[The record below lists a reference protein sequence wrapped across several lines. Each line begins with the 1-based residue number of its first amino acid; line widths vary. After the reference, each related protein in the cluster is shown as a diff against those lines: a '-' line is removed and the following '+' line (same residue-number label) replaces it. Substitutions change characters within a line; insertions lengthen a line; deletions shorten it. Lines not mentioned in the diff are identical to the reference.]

1 MTVLLA
7 TKYPVNIFGCKSMRS
22 IAVDERN
29 LLAQSNEK
37 LVHKVVH
44 RMSQVCREPY
54 EDLYQLGYI
63 GLIKAAE
70 RFDPATGNAFSSFAI
85 PYIQGEIQH
94 FLRDQWQS
102 VKLPRTAIETK
113 AKVRR
118 IQRSLASLGRETD
131 TLQIA
136 LGLGISEEKWREI
149 EALDSN
155 ITISLDELLHEPMQI
170 DSEAVASHRASGD
183 EVDDEAVLKHLNKL
197 KANQRTA
204 IVEKFFSNT
213 SIQDIAK
220 RQQATPERIK
230 AYINLGLV
238 KLRISLSQE
247 L

>member
-1 MTVLLA
+1 MSVA
-7 TKYPVNIFGCKSMRS
+7 VSTKYPITIFGCKLMRS
-22 IAVDERN
+22 IAVSERN

-70 RFDPATGNAFSSFAI
+70 RFDSSTGNAFSSFAI

-94 FLRDQWQS
+94 HLRDQWQS

-118 IQRSLASLGRETD
+118 LQRSLALLGREID
-131 TLQIA
+131 ASQIA
-136 LGLGISEEKWREI
+136 LGLGISESKWREI

-155 ITISLDELLHEPMQI
+155 ITISLDELLHEPIQVDEHEI
-170 DSEAVASHRASGD
+170 DDR
-183 EVDDEAVLKHLNKL
+183 AVLKHLNKL
-197 KANQRTA
+197 QANQRTA
-204 IVEKFFSNT
+204 IVEKFFSNN

-220 RQQATPERIK
+220 RQKATPERIK

-238 KLRISLSQE
+238 KLRISLMQE
-247 L
+247 EL

>member
-1 MTVLLA
+1 
-7 TKYPVNIFGCKSMRS
+7 MRS
-22 IAVDERN
+22 IAISERN
-29 LLAQSNEK
+29 SLAQSNEK

-63 GLIKAAE
+63 GLIKAAD
-70 RFDPATGNAFSSFAI
+70 RFDPTTGNAFSSFAI

-118 IQRSLASLGRETD
+118 LQRSLASLGRVTEA
-131 TLQIA
+131 LQIA

-155 ITISLDELLHEPMQI
+155 ITISLDELLHEPVQAA
-170 DSEAVASHRASGD
+170 DD
-183 EVDDEAVLKHLNKL
+183 DDEIDKKAVMKHLNKL
-197 KANQRTA
+197 QANQRTV
-204 IVEKFFSNT
+204 IVEKFFSNN

-220 RQQATPERIK
+220 RQKATPERIK

>member
-1 MTVLLA
+1 MSTNV
-7 TKYPVNIFGCKSMRS
+7 
-22 IAVDERN
+22 RN
-29 LLAQSNEK
+29 RNELAQANAK

-63 GLIKAAE
+63 GLIKAAD
-70 RFDPATGNAFSSFAI
+70 RFDPNTGNAFSSFAI

-118 IQRSLASLGRETD
+118 LKRCLESLGRETD
-131 TLQIA
+131 ALQIA
-136 LGLGISEEKWREI
+136 LGLGISEDKWREI
-149 EALDSN
+149 DAMDSN
-155 ITISLDELLHEPMQI
+155 TTISLDELLHEPMQA
-170 DSEAVASHRASGD
+170 DDD
-183 EVDDEAVLKHLNKL
+183 EVDDGAMLKHLNKL
-197 KANQRTA
+197 NALQRTA
-204 IVEKFFSNT
+204 IVEKFFSNN

-220 RQQATPERIK
+220 RQKATPERIK
-230 AYINLGLV
+230 AYINLGLA

>member
-1 MTVLLA
+1 MV
-7 TKYPVNIFGCKSMRS
+7 
-22 IAVDERN
+22 AVSERN
-29 LLAQSNEK
+29 SLAESNAK

-44 RMSQVCREPY
+44 RMSQTCREPY
-54 EDLYQLGYI
+54 EDLYQLGYL

-70 RFDPATGNAFSSFAI
+70 RFDPNTGNAFSSFAI

-102 VKLPRTAIETK
+102 VKLPRTALETK

-131 TLQIA
+131 ALQIA
-136 LGLGISEEKWREI
+136 LGLGISEDKWREI

-155 ITISLDELLHEPMQI
+155 VTISLDELLHEPMQ
-170 DSEAVASHRASGD
+170 ELGD
-183 EVDDEAVLKHLNKL
+183 EFDDTDAVLKHLNKL
-197 KANQRTA
+197 QANQRTA

-220 RQQATPERIK
+220 RQKASPEKIR
-230 AYINLGLV
+230 AYINLGLI
-238 KLRISLSQE
+238 KLRVSLSQE
-247 L
+247 EL

>member
-1 MTVLLA
+1 
-7 TKYPVNIFGCKSMRS
+7 MRS
-22 IAVDERN
+22 IAVSKRN

-63 GLIKAAE
+63 GLIKAAD
-70 RFDPATGNAFSSFAI
+70 RFDSSTGNAFSSFAI

-118 IQRSLASLGRETD
+118 LQRSLASLGRETD
-131 TLQIA
+131 ALQIA
-136 LGLGISEEKWREI
+136 LGLGICESKWREI

-155 ITISLDELLHEPMQI
+155 ITISLDELLHEPMQA
-170 DSEAVASHRASGD
+170 D
-183 EVDDEAVLKHLNKL
+183 DDEIDDKEVVKHLNKL
-197 KANQRTA
+197 QANQRTA
-204 IVEKFFSNT
+204 IVEKFFSNN

-220 RQQATPERIK
+220 RQKATPERIK

-238 KLRISLSQE
+238 KLRISLTQE
-247 L
+247 EL

>member
-1 MTVLLA
+1 
-7 TKYPVNIFGCKSMRS
+7 MRS
-22 IAVDERN
+22 IAVNERN

-63 GLIKAAE
+63 GLIKAAD

-118 IQRSLASLGRETD
+118 LQRSLAVLGRVMD
-131 TLQIA
+131 ASQIA

-149 EALDSN
+149 DALDSN
-155 ITISLDELLHEPMQI
+155 VTISLDELLHEPMQAL
-170 DSEAVASHRASGD
+170 DE
-183 EVDDEAVLKHLNKL
+183 EVDDEAILKHLNRLQAK
-197 KANQRTA
+197 QRTA
-204 IVEKFFSNT
+204 IVEKFFSNN

-220 RQQATPERIK
+220 RQKATPERIK

-247 L
+247 EL

>member
-1 MTVLLA
+1 MQL
-7 TKYPVNIFGCKSMRS
+7 S
-22 IAVDERN
+22 AVSERN
-29 LLAQSNEK
+29 SLAQSNEK
-37 LVHKVVH
+37 LVHRVVH
-44 RMSQVCREPY
+44 RMSQTCREPY

-63 GLIKAAE
+63 GLLKAAD
-70 RFDPATGNAFSSFAI
+70 RFDPSTGYAFSSFAI

-118 IQRSLASLGRETD
+118 LQRSLASLGRQTD
-131 TLQIA
+131 ALQIA

-155 ITISLDELLHEPMQI
+155 ATISLDELLHEPMQAN
-170 DSEAVASHRASGD
+170 DDD
-183 EVDDEAVLKHLNKL
+183 EVDDKTVLKHLNKL
-197 KANQRTA
+197 GGLQRTA
-204 IVEKFFSNT
+204 IFERFFSNI

-220 RQQATPERIK
+220 RQKATPEKIK
-230 AYINLGLV
+230 AHINLGLV

-247 L
+247 TL

>member
-1 MTVLLA
+1 MQ
-7 TKYPVNIFGCKSMRS
+7 SS
-22 IAVDERN
+22 AVTARN
-29 LLAQSNEK
+29 KLAQSNAK

-63 GLIKAAE
+63 GLLKAAD
-70 RFDPATGNAFSSFAI
+70 RFDPNTGNAFSSFAI

-94 FLRDQWQS
+94 HLRDQWQL

-118 IQRSLASLGRETD
+118 LQRSLASLGRETD
-131 TLQIA
+131 ALQIA
-136 LGLGISEEKWREI
+136 LGLGINEEKWREI
-149 EALDSN
+149 ESLDSN
-155 ITISLDELLHEPMQI
+155 VTVSLDELLHEPIQV
-170 DSEAVASHRASGD
+170 DEN
-183 EVDDEAVLKHLNKL
+183 EVDDRAVLRHLNKL
-197 KANQRTA
+197 QVNQRTA
-204 IVEKFFSNT
+204 IVEKFFSNN

-220 RQQATPERIK
+220 RHHATPEKIR

-238 KLRISLSQE
+238 KLRIALTQDE

>member
-1 MTVLLA
+1 
-7 TKYPVNIFGCKSMRS
+7 MRS
-22 IAVDERN
+22 SVVNERN
-29 LLAQSNEK
+29 TLAEANKK

-54 EDLYQLGYI
+54 DDLFQLGYI
-63 GLIKAAE
+63 GLLKAAD
-70 RFDPATGNAFSSFAI
+70 RFDPSTGYAFSSFAL

-118 IQRSLASLGRETD
+118 LQRHLAKLGRD
-131 TLQIA
+131 IDASQIA
-136 LGLGISEEKWREI
+136 WGLGISEEKWREI

-155 ITISLDELLHEPMQI
+155 VTISLDELLHEPMQA
-170 DSEAVASHRASGD
+170 DDD
-183 EVDDEAVLKHLNKL
+183 EVDDRVVLKHLNKL
-197 KANQRTA
+197 PVLQRTA
-204 IVEKFFSNT
+204 IVEKFFSNV
-213 SIQDIAK
+213 SIADIAK
-220 RQQATPERIK
+220 RQKANPEKIK

-247 L
+247 EL

>member
-1 MTVLLA
+1 
-7 TKYPVNIFGCKSMRS
+7 MRS
-22 IAVDERN
+22 SVVNERN
-29 LLAQSNEK
+29 TLAEANKK

-54 EDLYQLGYI
+54 DDLYQLGYI

-70 RFDPATGNAFSSFAI
+70 RFDPSTGYAFSSFAL

-118 IQRSLASLGRETD
+118 LQRHLAKLGRDID
-131 TLQIA
+131 TSQIA
-136 LGLGISEEKWREI
+136 WGLGISEEKWREI

-155 ITISLDELLHEPMQI
+155 VTISLDELLHEPMQPDAEVI
-170 DSEAVASHRASGD
+170 DDR
-183 EVDDEAVLKHLNKL
+183 AVLKHLNKL
-197 KANQRTA
+197 QANQRTA
-204 IVEKFFSNT
+204 IVEKFFSNV

-220 RQQATPERIK
+220 RQKATPEKIK
-230 AYINLGLV
+230 AYINLGLI
-238 KLRISLSQE
+238 KLRISLTQE
-247 L
+247 EL

>member
-1 MTVLLA
+1 
-7 TKYPVNIFGCKSMRS
+7 MRS
-22 IAVDERN
+22 IAISERN
-29 LLAQSNEK
+29 SLAQSNEK

-63 GLIKAAE
+63 GLIKAAD
-70 RFDPATGNAFSSFAI
+70 RFDPTTGNAFSSFAI

-118 IQRSLASLGRETD
+118 LQRSLASLGRVTEA
-131 TLQIA
+131 LQIA

-155 ITISLDELLHEPMQI
+155 ITISLDELLHEPVQAA
-170 DSEAVASHRASGD
+170 DD
-183 EVDDEAVLKHLNKL
+183 DDEINKKAVMKHLNKL
-197 KANQRTA
+197 QANQRTV
-204 IVEKFFSNT
+204 IVEKFFSNN

-220 RQQATPERIK
+220 RQKATPERIK

>member
-1 MTVLLA
+1 
-7 TKYPVNIFGCKSMRS
+7 MRS
-22 IAVDERN
+22 IAISERN
-29 LLAQSNEK
+29 SLAQSNEK

-63 GLIKAAE
+63 GLIKAAD
-70 RFDPATGNAFSSFAI
+70 RFDPTTGNAFSSFAI

-118 IQRSLASLGRETD
+118 LQRSLASLGRVTEA
-131 TLQIA
+131 LQIA

-155 ITISLDELLHEPMQI
+155 ITISLDELLHEPVQAA
-170 DSEAVASHRASGD
+170 DD
-183 EVDDEAVLKHLNKL
+183 DDE
-197 KANQRTA
+197 
-204 IVEKFFSNT
+204 
-213 SIQDIAK
+213 IAK
-220 RQQATPERIK
+220 RQKATPERIK